1 MELAIEKKVT
11 KNIIKGRTESV
22 SNPLVKMSLL
32 DPLFSP
38 KARFFFHCTKHWSF
52 FLLNFKSLK
61 DIFHKYIFLSS
72 LDFRLH
78 NALNRGNLQTFV
90 VRMGK
95 KSVKGELRF
104 TDSLPET
111 R

>member
-11 KNIIKGRTESV
+11 KNILKGRTELV

-38 KARFFFHCTKHWSF
+38 QARFFSHWSL

-61 DIFHKYIFLSS
+61 DIFHRYIFLSS

-78 NALNRGNLQTFV
+78 NALNRGNFQTFV
-90 VRMGK
+90 V
-95 KSVKGELRF
+95 
-104 TDSLPET
+104 
-111 R
+111 